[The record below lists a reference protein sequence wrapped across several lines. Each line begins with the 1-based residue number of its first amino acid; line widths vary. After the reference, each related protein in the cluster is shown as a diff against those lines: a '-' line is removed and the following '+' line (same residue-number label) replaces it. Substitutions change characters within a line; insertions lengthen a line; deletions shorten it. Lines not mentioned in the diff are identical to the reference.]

1 MYLTIHS
8 AAIVMFAPAWMK
20 QYRINLAA
28 SSNSYTLGLLCM
40 RARARARSRSRKK
53 EQKKKEERT
62 EQKRKGERNRPG
74 ITRVSERLS
83 KHESEESIPT
93 FGAGFYPVR
102 SAFRGT
108 QLCTLSWSSFT
119 SAGESFPRQVPPSRE
134 N

>member
-53 EQKKKEERT
+53 EQKKRRKEQSRKEKERET
-62 EQKRKGERNRPG
+62 G
-74 ITRVSERLS
+74 RVSR
-83 KHESEESIPT
+83 
-93 FGAGFYPVR
+93 GYR
-102 SAFRGT
+102 SG
-108 QLCTLSWSSFT
+108 
-119 SAGESFPRQVPPSRE
+119 
-134 N
+134 